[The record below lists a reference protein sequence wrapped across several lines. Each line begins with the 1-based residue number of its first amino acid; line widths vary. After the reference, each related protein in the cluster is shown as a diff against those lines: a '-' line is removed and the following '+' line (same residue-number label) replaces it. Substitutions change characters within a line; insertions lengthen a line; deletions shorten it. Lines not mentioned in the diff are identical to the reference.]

1 MNKTTIKIFL
11 SSIIYVFLSNLDIL
25 ITEAIKLIKKL
36 LIFLLII
43 SLLPITNLQ
52 AIENDITPNASGAI
66 LIDADSKQILYDKNA
81 DKKLFPAS
89 TTKIMT
95 MIIMFE
101 AINNKKI
108 SFDDQVTT
116 SKYAAS
122 MGGSQVYLE
131 EGENMSLEDMFK
143 SIAIASA
150 NDASVAVS
158 EYIAGSTNKFVEMM
172 NQKAKEL
179 NLKNTHF
186 ENVTGL
192 HDNNHYTCPYDLA
205 MMASYLIKIGGNKLL
220 SVTSLYDSYIREDT
234 KQSFWLVNTNKL
246 LKLYDGVDGLK
257 TGYTKEAGYCLV
269 TTAKRDGQRLVG
281 VVMKESE
288 PKKRN
293 EEMCNLLDYG
303 FNNYKREII
312 YKKDSIIEK
321 HVVDKMDNLT
331 INVVCKEDIAYI
343 KAKAN
348 DQKYTTKIVYKDN
361 LLPVKKGDIV
371 ATLTVL
377 CDDKEITSYNLYSDN
392 DVEKATYFSKLIKT
406 FKLLF

>member
-1 MNKTTIKIFL
+1 M
-11 SSIIYVFLSNLDIL
+11 
-25 ITEAIKLIKKL
+25 IKKI

-108 SFDDQVTT
+108 SFEDQVTT

-131 EGENMSLEDMFK
+131 EGESMSLEDMFK

-205 MMASYLIKIGGNKLL
+205 MMASYLIKIGGDKLL

-288 PKKRN
+288 PKTRN

-312 YKKDSIIEK
+312 YKKDSVIEK

-377 CDDKEITSYNLYSDN
+377 CDGKEITSYNLYSDN

>member
-1 MNKTTIKIFL
+1 M
-11 SSIIYVFLSNLDIL
+11 
-25 ITEAIKLIKKL
+25 IKKL

-220 SVTSLYDSYIREDT
+220 SITSLYDSYIREDT

-246 LKLYDGVDGLK
+246 LKLYNGVDGLK

-377 CDDKEITSYNLYSDN
+377 CDGKEITNYNLYSDN

>member
-1 MNKTTIKIFL
+1 M
-11 SSIIYVFLSNLDIL
+11 
-25 ITEAIKLIKKL
+25 IKKI

-108 SFDDQVTT
+108 SFEDQVTT

-131 EGENMSLEDMFK
+131 EGESMSLEDMFK

-205 MMASYLIKIGGNKLL
+205 MMASYLIKIGGDKLL

-288 PKKRN
+288 PKTRN

-312 YKKDSIIEK
+312 YKKDSVIEK
-321 HVVDKMDNLT
+321 HIVDKMDNLT

-377 CDDKEITSYNLYSDN
+377 CDGKEITSYNLYSDN

>member
-1 MNKTTIKIFL
+1 M
-11 SSIIYVFLSNLDIL
+11 
-25 ITEAIKLIKKL
+25 IKKI

-108 SFDDQVTT
+108 SFEDQVTT

-131 EGENMSLEDMFK
+131 EGESMSLEDMFK

-205 MMASYLIKIGGNKLL
+205 MMASYLIKIGGDKLL

-269 TTAKRDGQRLVG
+269 TTAKRDGQRLVS

-288 PKKRN
+288 PKTRN

-312 YKKDSIIEK
+312 YKKDSVIEK

-361 LLPVKKGDIV
+361 LLTVKKGDIV

-377 CDDKEITSYNLYSDN
+377 CDGKEITSYNLYSDN

>member
-1 MNKTTIKIFL
+1 M
-11 SSIIYVFLSNLDIL
+11 
-25 ITEAIKLIKKL
+25 IKKL

-220 SVTSLYDSYIREDT
+220 SITSLYDSYIREDT

-246 LKLYDGVDGLK
+246 LKLYNGVDGLK

-377 CDDKEITSYNLYSDN
+377 CDDKEITNYNLYSDN

>member
-1 MNKTTIKIFL
+1 M
-11 SSIIYVFLSNLDIL
+11 
-25 ITEAIKLIKKL
+25 IKKL

-101 AINNKKI
+101 AINNNKI

-131 EGENMSLEDMFK
+131 EGESMSLEDMFK

-205 MMASYLIKIGGNKLL
+205 MMASYLIKIGGDKLL

-269 TTAKRDGQRLVG
+269 TTAKRDGQRLVS

-288 PKKRN
+288 PKTRN

-312 YKKDSIIEK
+312 YKKDSVIEK

-377 CDDKEITSYNLYSDN
+377 CDGKEITSYNLYSDN

>member
-1 MNKTTIKIFL
+1 M
-11 SSIIYVFLSNLDIL
+11 
-25 ITEAIKLIKKL
+25 IKKI

-131 EGENMSLEDMFK
+131 EGESMSLEDMFK

-205 MMASYLIKIGGNKLL
+205 MMASYLIKIGGDKLL

-288 PKKRN
+288 PKTRN

-377 CDDKEITSYNLYSDN
+377 CDGKEITSYNLYSDN

>member
-1 MNKTTIKIFL
+1 M
-11 SSIIYVFLSNLDIL
+11 
-25 ITEAIKLIKKL
+25 IKKL

-108 SFDDQVTT
+108 SFEDQVTT

-131 EGENMSLEDMFK
+131 EGESMSLEDMFK

-205 MMASYLIKIGGNKLL
+205 MMASYLIKIGGDKLL

-288 PKKRN
+288 PKTRN

-312 YKKDSIIEK
+312 YKKDSVIEK
-321 HVVDKMDNLT
+321 HIVDKMDNLT

-377 CDDKEITSYNLYSDN
+377 CGGKEITSYNLYSDN

>member
-1 MNKTTIKIFL
+1 M
-11 SSIIYVFLSNLDIL
+11 
-25 ITEAIKLIKKL
+25 IKKI

-95 MIIMFE
+95 MIIMFD

-108 SFDDQVTT
+108 SFEDQVTT

-131 EGENMSLEDMFK
+131 EGESMSLEDMFK

-205 MMASYLIKIGGNKLL
+205 MMASYLIKIGGDKLL

-288 PKKRN
+288 PKTRN

-312 YKKDSIIEK
+312 YKKDSVIEK

-377 CDDKEITSYNLYSDN
+377 CGGKEITSYNLYSDN

>member
-1 MNKTTIKIFL
+1 M
-11 SSIIYVFLSNLDIL
+11 
-25 ITEAIKLIKKL
+25 IKKL

-205 MMASYLIKIGGNKLL
+205 MMASYLIKIGSNKLL
-220 SVTSLYDSYIREDT
+220 SITSLYDSYIREDT

-246 LKLYDGVDGLK
+246 LKLYNGVDGLK

-377 CDDKEITSYNLYSDN
+377 CDDKEITNYNLYSDN

>member
-1 MNKTTIKIFL
+1 M
-11 SSIIYVFLSNLDIL
+11 
-25 ITEAIKLIKKL
+25 IKKL

-66 LIDADSKQILYDKNA
+66 LIDADSKQIVYDKNA

>member
-1 MNKTTIKIFL
+1 M
-11 SSIIYVFLSNLDIL
+11 
-25 ITEAIKLIKKL
+25 IKKL

-158 EYIAGSTNKFVEMM
+158 EFIAGSTNKFVEMM

>member
-1 MNKTTIKIFL
+1 M
-11 SSIIYVFLSNLDIL
+11 
-25 ITEAIKLIKKL
+25 IKKI

-131 EGENMSLEDMFK
+131 EGESMSLEDMFK

-205 MMASYLIKIGGNKLL
+205 MMASYLIKIGGDKLL

-246 LKLYDGVDGLK
+246 LKLYEGVDGLK

-288 PKKRN
+288 PKTRN

-312 YKKDSIIEK
+312 YKKDSVIEK

-331 INVVCKEDIAYI
+331 INVICKEDIAYI

-377 CDDKEITSYNLYSDN
+377 CDGKEITSYNLYSDN

>member
-1 MNKTTIKIFL
+1 M
-11 SSIIYVFLSNLDIL
+11 
-25 ITEAIKLIKKL
+25 IKKI

-108 SFDDQVTT
+108 SFEDQVTT

-131 EGENMSLEDMFK
+131 EGESMSLEDMFK

-172 NQKAKEL
+172 NQKAIEL

-205 MMASYLIKIGGNKLL
+205 MMASYLIKIGGDKLL

-288 PKKRN
+288 PKTRN

-312 YKKDSIIEK
+312 YKKDSVIEK

-377 CDDKEITSYNLYSDN
+377 CDGKEITSYNLYSDN

>member
-1 MNKTTIKIFL
+1 M
-11 SSIIYVFLSNLDIL
+11 
-25 ITEAIKLIKKL
+25 IKKI

-108 SFDDQVTT
+108 SFEDQVTT

-131 EGENMSLEDMFK
+131 EGESMSLEDMFK

-205 MMASYLIKIGGNKLL
+205 MMASYLIKIGGDKLL

-288 PKKRN
+288 PKTRN

-312 YKKDSIIEK
+312 YKKDSVIEK

-361 LLPVKKGDIV
+361 LLPVKTGDIV

-377 CDDKEITSYNLYSDN
+377 CGGKEITSYNLYSDN

>member
-1 MNKTTIKIFL
+1 M
-11 SSIIYVFLSNLDIL
+11 
-25 ITEAIKLIKKL
+25 IKKI

-101 AINNKKI
+101 AINNNKI

-131 EGENMSLEDMFK
+131 EGESMSLEDMFK

-205 MMASYLIKIGGNKLL
+205 MMASYLIKIGGDKLL

-288 PKKRN
+288 PKTRN

-312 YKKDSIIEK
+312 YKKDSVIEK

-331 INVVCKEDIAYI
+331 INVICKEDIAYI

-377 CDDKEITSYNLYSDN
+377 CDGKEITSYNLYSDN

>member
-1 MNKTTIKIFL
+1 M
-11 SSIIYVFLSNLDIL
+11 
-25 ITEAIKLIKKL
+25 IKKI

-131 EGENMSLEDMFK
+131 EGESMSLEDMFK

-205 MMASYLIKIGGNKLL
+205 MMASYLIKIGGDKLL

-288 PKKRN
+288 PKTRN

-303 FNNYKREII
+303 FNNYKHEII
-312 YKKDSIIEK
+312 YKKDSVIEK

-377 CDDKEITSYNLYSDN
+377 CGGKEITSYNLYSDN

>member
-1 MNKTTIKIFL
+1 M
-11 SSIIYVFLSNLDIL
+11 
-25 ITEAIKLIKKL
+25 IKKI

-108 SFDDQVTT
+108 SFEDQVTT

-131 EGENMSLEDMFK
+131 EGESMSLEDMFK

-205 MMASYLIKIGGNKLL
+205 MMASYLIKIGGDKLL

-288 PKKRN
+288 PKTRN

-312 YKKDSIIEK
+312 YKKDSVIEK

-361 LLPVKKGDIV
+361 LLPVKKGDMV

-377 CDDKEITSYNLYSDN
+377 CDGKEITSYNLYSDN

>member
-1 MNKTTIKIFL
+1 M
-11 SSIIYVFLSNLDIL
+11 
-25 ITEAIKLIKKL
+25 IKKL

-101 AINNKKI
+101 AINNNKI

-131 EGENMSLEDMFK
+131 EGESMSLEDMFK

-192 HDNNHYTCPYDLA
+192 HDNNHYTCHYYLA
-205 MMASYLIKIGGNKLL
+205 MMASYLIKIGGDKLL

-269 TTAKRDGQRLVG
+269 TTAKRDGQRLVS

-288 PKKRN
+288 PKTRN

-312 YKKDSIIEK
+312 YKKDSVIEK

-377 CDDKEITSYNLYSDN
+377 CGGKEITSYNLYSDN

>member
-1 MNKTTIKIFL
+1 M
-11 SSIIYVFLSNLDIL
+11 
-25 ITEAIKLIKKL
+25 IKKL

-108 SFDDQVTT
+108 SFEDQVTT

-131 EGENMSLEDMFK
+131 EGESMSLEDMFK

-205 MMASYLIKIGGNKLL
+205 MMASYLIKIGGDKLL

-288 PKKRN
+288 PKTRN

-312 YKKDSIIEK
+312 YKKDSVIEK

-361 LLPVKKGDIV
+361 LLPVKKGDMV

-377 CDDKEITSYNLYSDN
+377 CDGKEITSYNLYSDN

>member
-1 MNKTTIKIFL
+1 M
-11 SSIIYVFLSNLDIL
+11 
-25 ITEAIKLIKKL
+25 IKKL

-288 PKKRN
+288 PKTRN

-312 YKKDSIIEK
+312 YKKDSVIEK

-361 LLPVKKGDIV
+361 LLPVKKGDMV

-377 CDDKEITSYNLYSDN
+377 CDGKEITSYNLYSDN

>member
-1 MNKTTIKIFL
+1 M
-11 SSIIYVFLSNLDIL
+11 
-25 ITEAIKLIKKL
+25 IKKL

-43 SLLPITNLQ
+43 SLLPIPNLQ

>member
-1 MNKTTIKIFL
+1 MKKI
-11 SSIIYVFLSNLDIL
+11 
-25 ITEAIKLIKKL
+25 

-131 EGENMSLEDMFK
+131 EGESMSLEDMFK

-205 MMASYLIKIGGNKLL
+205 MMASYLIKIGGDKLL

-288 PKKRN
+288 PKTRN

-312 YKKDSIIEK
+312 YKKDSVIEK

-377 CDDKEITSYNLYSDN
+377 CDGKEITSYNLYSDN

>member
-1 MNKTTIKIFL
+1 M
-11 SSIIYVFLSNLDIL
+11 
-25 ITEAIKLIKKL
+25 IKKL

-101 AINNKKI
+101 AINNNKI

-131 EGENMSLEDMFK
+131 EGESMSLEDMFK

-205 MMASYLIKIGGNKLL
+205 MMASYLIKIGGDKLL

-288 PKKRN
+288 PKTRN

-312 YKKDSIIEK
+312 YKKDSAIEK

-377 CDDKEITSYNLYSDN
+377 CDGKEITSYNLYSDN

>member
-1 MNKTTIKIFL
+1 M
-11 SSIIYVFLSNLDIL
+11 
-25 ITEAIKLIKKL
+25 IKKL

-205 MMASYLIKIGGNKLL
+205 MMASYLIKIGGDKLL

-288 PKKRN
+288 PKTRN

-312 YKKDSIIEK
+312 YKKDSVIEK

-377 CDDKEITSYNLYSDN
+377 CDGKEITSYNLYSDN

>member
-1 MNKTTIKIFL
+1 M
-11 SSIIYVFLSNLDIL
+11 
-25 ITEAIKLIKKL
+25 IKKL

-43 SLLPITNLQ
+43 NLLPITNLQ

-108 SFDDQVTT
+108 SFEDQVTT

-131 EGENMSLEDMFK
+131 EGESMSLEDMFK

-205 MMASYLIKIGGNKLL
+205 MMASYLIKIGGDKLL

-288 PKKRN
+288 PKTRN

-312 YKKDSIIEK
+312 YKKDSVIEK

-377 CDDKEITSYNLYSDN
+377 CDGKEITSYNLYSDN

-406 FKLLF
+406 FKLLL